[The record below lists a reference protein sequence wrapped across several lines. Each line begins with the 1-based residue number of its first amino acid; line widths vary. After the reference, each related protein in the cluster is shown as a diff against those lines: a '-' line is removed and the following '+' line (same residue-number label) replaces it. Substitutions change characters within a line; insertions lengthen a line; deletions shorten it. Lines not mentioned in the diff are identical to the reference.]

1 MLGIAASEPIAAV
14 GHPPA
19 KDADGNGG
27 QQRPQDGQREVRNQ
41 PERNKGSPEDLALHF
56 LILPPAEALSPS
68 ENESVSMKTTCQVL
82 NSTAFHTRLTECGAW
97 TGSRATVAGISENS
111 GGVST
116 KIKGGMRRPIGY
128 PAGS

>member
-68 ENESVSMKTTCQVL
+68 EKRKCFDENHMPSAQQYRL
-82 NSTAFHTRLTECGAW
+82 PHTIDRMRGMD
-97 TGSRATVAGISENS
+97 RFS
-111 GGVST
+111 GNG
-116 KIKGGMRRPIGY
+116 RRNF
-128 PAGS
+128 